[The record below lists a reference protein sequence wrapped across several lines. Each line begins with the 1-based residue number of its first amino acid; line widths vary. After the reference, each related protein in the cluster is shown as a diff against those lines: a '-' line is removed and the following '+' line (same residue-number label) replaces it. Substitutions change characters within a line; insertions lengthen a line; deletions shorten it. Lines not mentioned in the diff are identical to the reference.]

1 MKVVVIKLPD
11 AMKAAL
17 DRLRKTKGVNMSS
30 FIRLA
35 IDKALRRAA

>member
-1 MKVVVIKLPD
+1 MKVVMVKMDD
-11 AMKAAL
+11 AMKSAL